1 MKNVHLLPTD
11 KASRLFIIDGKLY
24 NYHKPQQGD
33 GVNEINQ
40 NIYITNSEEI
50 KEVCYVISTYDNWR
64 GDGKLKPQVGKILEI
79 HDDYYLIDSFNGDID
94 NRWEK
99 GHSKRIILT
108 TDQDL
113 IADGVQAISDE
124 FLEWFVKNPSCESV
138 EVKKRYSDF
147 TVDPFVGYE
156 IIIPQGDVNFFQI
169 TVNAFEKS
177 MNLNLEYI
185 EEPKQDSTFENAKLA
200 LRNYLL
206 ANNEK
211 VTNDLQEMREK
222 SGIDR
227 DETVEEAAETWVFE
241 TNGHKWSNN
250 DDTAGDNYGSFKA
263 GATWQAE
270 RGYSEEEV
278 EKMVRAA
285 YTFGEKEFK
294 YFGAFKEWFEQF
306 KKK

>member
-1 MKNVHLLPTD
+1 MKNIHLIPTE
-11 KASRLFIIDGKLY
+11 KPSRLHFDSELFVSPKYQLSSS
-24 NYHKPQQGD
+24 
-33 GVNEINQ
+33 INSIVKGR
-40 NIYITNSEEI
+40 NFYITSDEEI
-50 KEVCYVISTYDNWR
+50 KE
-64 GDGKLKPQVGKILEI
+64 GDWCINLNSPYAHKELCR
-79 HDDYYLIDSFNGDID
+79 ID
-94 NRWEK
+94 NQLELERYAK
-99 GHSKRIILT
+99 KTSNNCKKIILT

-113 IADGVQAISDE
+113 IKDGVQAIDDE
-124 FLEWFVKNPSCESV
+124 FLEWFVKNPSCEKV
-138 EVKKRYSDF
+138 EVKKKYSDF

-250 DDTAGDNYGSFKA
+250 DDTAGDNYGSFMA
-263 GATWQAE
+263 GAEWQSE

>member
-1 MKNVHLLPTD
+1 MKNIHLIPTE
-11 KASRLFIIDGKLY
+11 KPSKLFKVSGELKLTRNFDFY
-24 NYHKPQQGD
+24 NGAKYQH
-33 GVNEINQ
+33 
-40 NIYITNSEEI
+40 IYITNDEEI
-50 KEVCYVISTYDNWR
+50 KKEDWCINLNSSYEHKELCR
-64 GDGKLKPQVGKILEI
+64 
-79 HDDYYLIDSFNGDID
+79 ID
-94 NRWEK
+94 NQIELERYAQK
-99 GHSKRIILT
+99 IGNDCKKIVLT

-113 IADGVQAISDE
+113 IADSVQSIDDE
-124 FLEWFVKNPSCESV
+124 FLQWFVKNPSYESV

-147 TVDPFVGYE
+147 TVDPFVGYK
-156 IIIPQGDVNFFQI
+156 IIIPQEEINFFQI

-250 DDTAGDNYGSFKA
+250 DNTAGDNYGSFMA
-263 GATWQAE
+263 GAEWQSE
-270 RGYSEEEV
+270 RMYSEEEV